1 MEKVLHLVL
10 LSMVPVLGQVSVPD
24 VEHVSVTSRTE
35 SELTLQWKIV
45 GDYLNYSY
53 VLKNST
59 EGEEKI
65 NATANATD
73 VTHNVS
79 SLSAGTYYSFT
90 LYTVFNET
98 RSSGYNFSNV
108 TAPSN
113 VNNITVI
120 DQTET
125 DITLEWDIV
134 NGNKIYSYVLKNNSG
149 EESEIINAPET
160 GTKVN
165 YTVHSLSPG
174 TKYSFTLYTEFETV
188 RSSGYN
194 FSSATTP
201 SNVYDIKVID
211 QTETDITLEW
221 DIVNG
226 TNNYSYVLKN
236 SSGAESEIINAP
248 ETGTKV
254 NYTVHSLS
262 PGTKYSF
269 TLYTVF
275 ETVRSSGYNFSSATI
290 PSNVADVS
298 VVNRGDSYF
307 ILQWMI
313 VTNVDNNTY
322 NYSLEYRNESW
333 VKNIT
338 IIPGGNS
345 TVKHPISGLI
355 PATNYS
361 FTLYT
366 IFDDLKSKGFN
377 FTNTTTLSEVTQV
390 RVTDRSQTYLAVE
403 WDKLN
408 KDNIYNYI
416 LSQSDGEEAHI
427 SGDKHGD
434 VIKYNLSNLSPG
446 TEYKF
451 TLFTVVKD
459 NKSEGYNFKNVTTI
473 DCSLFDWQVTNSSIN
488 AKVTGSTNVTA
499 TNSTGGEVK
508 ETVDKNHVN
517 LQGLHPGANYTVL
530 LWYYLESQMHLQC
543 SQILTLDP
551 NSVSSLHCEYFSGG
565 YGLAVV
571 WATSGIVNKVQV
583 DVAGKSFNQSE
594 SRQEVKGLQVAQ
606 WYKVSATSFSN
617 DRMSPTVSVN
627 CQTDPAGVIAGVL
640 VALLLIIIICAAIF
654 LWRRKLKHAGGSKG
668 HDEPKITNNTYKP
681 IPMEKF
687 PEHFRNMS
695 RDQNRGFSEEYE
707 DLCLVGVEQAK
718 TTAEM
723 PQNKSKNRFS
733 NVLPYECSRVH
744 LFINN
749 EDDSDYINANYM
761 PGYGE
766 ASRQYIA
773 TQGPLPSTV
782 NDFWRMIWERRSQ
795 GIVMVTNCLERG
807 TVKCE
812 QYWPLDYTPCLYG
825 YLLVTITSED
835 KAQSWTLREFA
846 VTDKNTSETRTVR
859 HFHFTAWPDHGVPL
873 GTGEL
878 IRFRGLI
885 RQHIESSPSSGP
897 TVVHCSAGVGRTG
910 TLIALDVLLQQLERE
925 KAVSIAGFVQRMRLN
940 RPLMVQTESQ
950 YVFLHQ
956 CIMDILQSK
965 NIPQPEESIYE
976 NAIYENSDII
986 FANAVAL
993 KEYDKANQM

>member
-10 LSMVPVLGQVSVPD
+10 LSMVPVLGQVPVPD
-24 VEHVSVTSRTE
+24 VGNVSVISRTE
-35 SELTLQWKIV
+35 TELTLEWSIV
-45 GDYLNYSY
+45 GNNTDYSY
-53 VLKNST
+53 VLKSST
-59 EGEEKI
+59 EKETNISAPLTG
-65 NATANATD
+65 TD
-73 VTHNVS
+73 VRHNVS

-90 LYTVFNET
+90 LYTVLNEN
-98 RSSGYNFSNV
+98 RSSGYDFSAV
-108 TAPSN
+108 TAPPN
-113 VNNITVI
+113 VDDITVI

-125 DITLEWDIV
+125 EIKLQWDIV
-134 NGNKIYSYVLKNNSG
+134 NGNK
-149 EESEIINAPET
+149 
-160 GTKVN
+160 
-165 YTVHSLSPG
+165 
-174 TKYSFTLYTEFETV
+174 
-188 RSSGYN
+188 
-194 FSSATTP
+194 
-201 SNVYDIKVID
+201 
-211 QTETDITLEW
+211 
-221 DIVNG
+221 
-226 TNNYSYVLKN
+226 NYSYVLKN
-236 SSGAESEIINAP
+236 SSGAESDISALENS
-248 ETGTKV
+248 TKV
-254 NYTVHSLS
+254 TYEVRLLS

-269 TLYTVF
+269 TLYTVY

-290 PSNVADVS
+290 PSNVAEVS
-298 VVNRGDSYF
+298 VVNRNDSYL
-307 ILQWMI
+307 ILQWRI
-313 VTNVDNNTY
+313 VTNGDDSTY
-322 NYSLEYRNESW
+322 NYSLEYRNES
-333 VKNIT
+333 VVET
-338 IIPGGNS
+338 IIINPDGNS
-345 TVKHPISGLI
+345 PVECNISGLI

-366 IFDDLKSKGFN
+366 IFDDLRSKGFN
-377 FTNTTTLSEVTQV
+377 FTNSTTLSEVTQV
-390 RVTDRSQTYLAVE
+390 RVTNRSQTYLAIE

-408 KDNIYNYI
+408 KNNIYNYT
-416 LSQSDGEEAHI
+416 LSQSDGKEMEHF
-427 SGDKHGD
+427 SGDNNND

-459 NKSEGYNFKNVTTI
+459 TKSAGYNFKNVTTI
-473 DCSLFDWQVTNSSIN
+473 DCELFDWQVTNSSIKAEVN
-488 AKVTGSTNVTA
+488 GSTDVTA
-499 TNSTGGEVK
+499 RNSTGGEVK
-508 ETVDKNHVN
+508 GTFEQNHVN
-517 LQGLHPGANYTVL
+517 LTELDPGARYTVL
-530 LWYYLESQMHLQC
+530 LWYDLESQKHLQC
-543 SQILTLDP
+543 SKTLTLDP
-551 NSVSSLHCEYFSGG
+551 NSVSSLHCNHISGG

-571 WATSGIVNKVQV
+571 WDTSGIVDKVQV

-594 SRQEVKGLQVAQ
+594 SKLEVKGLQVAK
-606 WYKVSATSFSN
+606 WYKVSATSFSD
-617 DRMSPTVSVN
+617 DRMGPTVSVN

-640 VALLLIIIICAAIF
+640 VSLLLIIIIFAGIF
-654 LWRRKLKHAGGSKG
+654 LWRRKLKHAGGSKR
-668 HDEPKITNNTYKP
+668 HDEPKKTNSTYKP
-681 IPMEKF
+681 IPMERF

-707 DLCLVGVEQAK
+707 DLGVVGVEQSK

-723 PQNKSKNRFS
+723 HENKSKNRFT

-744 LFINN
+744 LLINN

-761 PGYGE
+761 PGYGN

-807 TVKCE
+807 IVKCE

-835 KAQSWTLREFA
+835 KAQCWTLREFA
-846 VTDKNTSETRTVR
+846 VKNKNTSETRTVR

-885 RQHIESSPSSGP
+885 RQHIESTPSSGP

-910 TLIALDVLLQQLERE
+910 TLIALDVLIQQLERE

-965 NIPQPEESIYE
+965 DIPQPEDS
-976 NAIYENSDII
+976 IYENSDII

-993 KEYDKANQM
+993 KEYEKANQI